1 MRQLVRQPPEWIDR
15 APITVSAT
23 REMAATPDEVWAVLA
38 AHERWPEWFDV
49 IERAEGTGG
58 DGLGSTRSVW
68 FRKWRLDEVFIV
80 WDEPTVFGFVVVA
93 AAGPLGRFSQTLLER
108 VDVQVLTTD
117 RVRVTYLQGFE
128 ARSKIAARL
137 LAVASRGMHKAL
149 HGALEGL
156 AAQVERERSA
166 D

>member
-1 MRQLVRQPPEWIDR
+1 M
-15 APITVSAT
+15 
-23 REMAATPDEVWAVLA
+23 
-38 AHERWPEWFDV
+38 
-49 IERAEGTGG
+49 
-58 DGLGSTRSVW
+58 
-68 FRKWRLDEVFIV
+68 FIV

>member
-1 MRQLVRQPPEWIDR
+1 MRELVRQPPEWIDR

-38 AHERWPEWFDV
+38 AHERWPEWFDA

-68 FRKWRLDEVFIV
+68 FRTWRLDEVFIV
-80 WDEPTVFGFVVVA
+80 WDEPTVLGFVVVA

-108 VDVQVLTTD
+108 VDVRVLSTD
-117 RVRVTYLQGFE
+117 RVRVTYLQGFD
-128 ARSKIAARL
+128 ARSRVAARAL
-137 LAVASRGMHKAL
+137 KLASKGLRKAL
-149 HGALEGL
+149 QDALDQL
-156 AAQVERERSA
+156 AAHVERERSA
-166 D
+166 G